1 MHPEFWIVSNIILNV
16 VLIIMSQ
23 YFRCVH
29 QCSDLLPDTCDASPP
44 FKSGHGSQGSDEQNH
59 GWNGLLS
66 YFFENPHFIQHVK
79 EKLSVLPL
87 SGYVNNIGSLFI
99 LSRQLYYLDM
109 TLHSGLVLY
118 LG

>member
-1 MHPEFWIVSNIILNV
+1 MHPKFWIVSNIILNV

-44 FKSGHGSQGSDEQNH
+44 FKSGQGSQGSNDENH
-59 GWNGLLS
+59 GWKGLLS
-66 YFFENPHFIQHVK
+66 YIFENPHFIQHVK

>member
-1 MHPEFWIVSNIILNV
+1 M
-16 VLIIMSQ
+16 
-23 YFRCVH
+23 H
-29 QCSDLLPDTCDASPP
+29 QCSELLPDTCDASPP

-87 SGYVNNIGSLFI
+87 PGYYQEFVNFVPSILLSGYDTTQQFSVISRVASKTIDCMAYF
-99 LSRQLYYLDM
+99 LSQ
-109 TLHSGLVLY
+109 T
-118 LG
+118 